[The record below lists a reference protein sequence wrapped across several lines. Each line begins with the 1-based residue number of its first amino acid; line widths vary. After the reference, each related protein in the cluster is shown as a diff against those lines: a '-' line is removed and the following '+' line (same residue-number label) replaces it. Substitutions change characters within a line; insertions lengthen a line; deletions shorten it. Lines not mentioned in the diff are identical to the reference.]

1 MLDKITNI
9 NLIESRELRDNIYK
23 IYDDVLDL
31 LCTCDS
37 FTKARPLVNKLLHN
51 YVLGIGKPISICDSS
66 VYSNHTFGKCDFM
79 TVELLIDYRVTYGYK
94 PYQSLDKPIHL
105 GFLLYEEDVIQH
117 MRNKK
122 IENILWDSE
131 KK

>member
-1 MLDKITNI
+1 MLDKVTNI
-9 NLIESRELRDNIYK
+9 NLIKSKKLRDNINQ

-31 LCTCDS
+31 LSTCDN
-37 FTKARPLVNKLLHN
+37 FVEAKPLVNKLLYN
-51 YVLGIGKPISICDSS
+51 YVLGIGKPISICDSV
-66 VYSNHTFGKCDFM
+66 VYVNHTLGKCDFM

-94 PYQSLDKPIHL
+94 PYQPLDKPLHV
-105 GFLLYEEDVIQH
+105 GFLLYAEDVVQH

-131 KK
+131 KI